1 MLPVRPETP
10 AMSATPSSPSDL
22 TSLNHVAVTPSAN
35 GQETP
40 PANRDSNGRFTKGN
54 AGGPGNPYNRRV
66 AELRRALM
74 SVVSDEDICA
84 IGRVLL
90 EKAKSGDLAAIKLLF
105 TYLLGK
111 PAAAPDPDAV
121 DLHEWQLRRQS
132 PPVQEVA
139 DVIHD
144 AMSAQK
150 ACDLVGET
158 LPLMDQSAAVNT
170 AGRMAR
176 QPLLAPLAPPS
187 RAVVQSVPDSK
198 RFNRPKPD
206 YDHRQWDG
214 PPLPEEDE
222 DGLVDGI
229 MSERVAAEVIAMLE
243 AAWQPESEPAKE
255 GTAKKSGKKRR
266 RKDF

>member
-1 MLPVRPETP
+1 
-10 AMSATPSSPSDL
+10 MSATPSLPTDL
-22 TSLNHVAVTPSAN
+22 TSLNHAAAAPSAN
-35 GQETP
+35 GHYETP
-40 PANRDSNGRFTKGN
+40 PANDATGREANGRFGKGN

-66 AELRRALM
+66 AELRRALLT
-74 SVVSDEDICA
+74 VVSDEDICA

-111 PAAAPDPDAV
+111 PAPAPDPDAV

-139 DVIHD
+139 DVIHE
-144 AMSAQK
+144 AMSAEK
-150 ACDLVGET
+150 ACELVT
-158 LPLMDQSAAVNT
+158 DVLPLMNDSAAVNT

-176 QPLLAPLAPPS
+176 KPLLAPLAPPS
-187 RAVVQSVPDSK
+187 AARPQPAADYK
-198 RFNRPKPD
+198 RVNRPTPD

-229 MSERVAAEVIAMLE
+229 MSERVAAEIIAMLE
-243 AAWQPESEPAKE
+243 AAWQPEQEPTK
-255 GTAKKSGKKRR
+255 
-266 RKDF
+266 